1 MPKISFAKNN
11 RADIEAPEGANLM
24 QVLLGAEVPVA
35 SSCHGDGVCAKC
47 RLEIVQGIESLNDRN
62 ETEEFLAERFSLKK
76 NQRVSCQVLVGT
88 QDLIIDATYW

>member
-11 RADIEAPEGANLM
+11 RAPTQAQEGANLM

-35 SSCHGDGVCAKC
+35 SSCHGDGVCGKC
-47 RLEIVQGIESLNDRN
+47 RLEIVQGAESLSARN
-62 ETEEFLAERFSLKK
+62 EAEEFLAERFGLKK
-76 NQRVSCQVLVGT
+76 NQRVSCQVVVGT